1 MIIYFRALYINIYI
15 FELVKNLVTYQSFV
29 NVVKL
34 FCLQIKPFILSI
46 LLLSIKKSLKIPKGN
61 KKVNLRRTDNT
72 MAKRKKIKGQTT
84 IYNTLHRK
92 LKIK

>member
-1 MIIYFRALYINIYI
+1 MIIYFRARYINIYI

-46 LLLSIKKSLKIPKGN
+46 HLLSIKKSLKGN
-61 KKVNLRRTDNT
+61 KKVNLRRTDNI
-72 MAKRKKIKGQTT
+72 MAKRVIRRLISEGQTT
-84 IYNTLHRK
+84 QWPKVKR
-92 LKIK
+92 

>member
-1 MIIYFRALYINIYI
+1 MIIYFRARYINIYI

-34 FCLQIKPFILSI
+34 FCLQIKPFILSSH
-46 LLLSIKKSLKIPKGN
+46 LLSIKKSLKGN

-72 MAKRKKIKGQTT
+72 MAKRVIRRLISEGQTT
-84 IYNTLHRK
+84 
-92 LKIK
+92 

>member
-1 MIIYFRALYINIYI
+1 MIIYFRARYINIYI

-46 LLLSIKKSLKIPKGN
+46 HLLSIKKSLKGN

-72 MAKRKKIKGQTT
+72 MAKSKKVKEQTT
-84 IYNTLHRK
+84 NYNTLHRK

>member
-1 MIIYFRALYINIYI
+1 MIIYFRARYINIYI

-46 LLLSIKKSLKIPKGN
+46 HLLSIKKSLKGN
-61 KKVNLRRTDNT
+61 KKVNLRRTDNI
-72 MAKRKKIKGQTT
+72 MAKRVIRRLISEGQTT
-84 IYNTLHRK
+84 QWPK
-92 LKIK
+92 G